1 MKERKI
7 QKPSAWKNIRLALVS
22 LVLIMGLW
30 FALDQLD
37 QKKSLIRQARLI
49 SSPPLRVRITNVHP
63 RGFTVTW
70 FTAEKTTGK
79 VIHSENKEVSDERG
93 ENKLLFSHSVKVLDL
108 QPGKKYYFKII
119 SGGKTY
125 LKSVSESWQETG
137 VAESVELPAEDGDN
151 TIGAFSQ
158 EDNAFSL
165 SRFRP
170 NPIYGQVIRE
180 DKTTA
185 EEAIVFLEIP
195 GRSNLLSA
203 VADRE
208 GKWVIE
214 MANLKKKDFSG
225 SLAYLPGVELLKISA
240 KERPNDEGISY
251 QAIPA
256 VTTNLNESTN
266 PVTLSLLTLPAPLV
280 RPTNT
285 PQPSPTRPPQPAGAF
300 NFETKFQGAGDG
312 TGPVNANLYFVQ
324 NGKTSFSGKIKLSP
338 QGKGIFSGK
347 YVFYKT
353 GTFNFFIKP
362 EGYLKKNLGAVSLG
376 RGEISKSFLEEII
389 LAGDLNNDNEINC
402 LDVSIL
408 VGQIN
413 TPPKTTSADFDNDGT
428 VTIKDLSILTANYL
442 KKGD

>member
-1 MKERKI
+1 MKENLL
-7 QKPSAWKNIRLALVS
+7 QKASAWKNIRLALVF

-37 QKKSLIRQARLI
+37 QKKLLIRRAQLV
-49 SSPPLRVRITNVHP
+49 SSLPLKVRVTNVYP

-79 VIHSENKEVSDERG
+79 VIYSENKEVSDERG
-93 ENKLLFSHSVKVLDL
+93 ENKLLFSHSVKVFDL
-108 QPGKKYYFKII
+108 QPGKKYYFKIV

-137 VAESVELPAEDGDN
+137 VAESVKLPDENSESAP
-151 TIGAFSQ
+151 GAFSQ

-185 EEAIVFLEIP
+185 EEAVVFLEIP

-203 VADRE
+203 VANRE

-214 MANLKKKDFSG
+214 MANLKKKDFSS

-240 KERPNDEGISY
+240 KERLDNEVISY

-266 PVTLSLLTLPAPLV
+266 PVTLSLLTLPVPLV

-285 PQPSPTRPPQPAGAF
+285 PQPSPTKPPQPAGTF
-300 NFETKFQGAGDG
+300 NFETKLQGASSGKN
-312 TGPVNANLYFVQ
+312 PVNSSLYFAQ
-324 NGKTSFSGKIKLSP
+324 KGRTIFSTKVKVTP
-338 QGKGIFSGK
+338 QGGGIYSGK
-347 YVFYKT
+347 YTYYKT
-353 GTFNFFIKP
+353 GTFDLLVKP
-362 EGYLKKNLGAVSLG
+362 EGYLKKNLGSVSLS
-376 RGEISKSFLEEII
+376 RGEITQNFSEQVI

-413 TPPKTTSADFDNDGT
+413 TLPKTTLADFDNDGT
-428 VTIKDLSILTANYL
+428 VTIKDLSILTANYS